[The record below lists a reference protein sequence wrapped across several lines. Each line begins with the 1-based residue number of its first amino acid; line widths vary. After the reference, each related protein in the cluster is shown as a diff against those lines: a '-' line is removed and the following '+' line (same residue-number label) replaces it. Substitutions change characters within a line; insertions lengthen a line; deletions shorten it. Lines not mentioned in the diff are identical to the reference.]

1 MRPNMDGN
9 LPPRRVWF
17 RYASFARYS
26 TSGMSSA
33 QPPRRGG
40 DESACTALRDAA
52 PEAHP
57 TACAACALRDHE
69 LPRFALRSRTFPYV
83 STQSLTVP
91 ERRSDNAKHR
101 PPRVIPRRGGDE
113 PACKPGPVVGDH
125 LSEAARCRVAHAT
138 YPGTSREQRSGGV
151 RSRWNRPSW
160 SCSRWGLPSRPS
172 HLGRWGSLTPPF
184 HPYPLPG
191 GLFSVALSRG
201 SPRVGVTHHLALRSP
216 DFPQPCI
223 RAAITRPT
231 RPTDHSIDAA

>member
-1 MRPNMDGN
+1 MIEPLPKAASRQHSKRASVAEMRPNMDGN
-9 LPPRRVWF
+9 LPPKRVWF

-26 TSGMSSA
+26 TSGE
-33 QPPRRGG
+33 QPVSIRELRSLLNHRYGG
-40 DESACTALRDAA
+40 DESAC
-52 PEAHP
+52 
-57 TACAACALRDHE
+57 
-69 LPRFALRSRTFPYV
+69 
-83 STQSLTVP
+83 
-91 ERRSDNAKHR
+91 
-101 PPRVIPRRGGDE
+101 
-113 PACKPGPVVGDH
+113 KPGFVVGDH
-125 LSEAARCRVAHAT
+125 LSKAARCRVAQAT

-151 RSRWNRPSW
+151 RSRRNRPSW

-231 RPTDHSIDAA
+231 RPTGHSIGTA